1 MYLQGKVEARTAIKI
16 SGIKN
21 STIMK
26 EINIGV
32 KIDIERLLKTRML
45 IQASSG
51 GGKSG
56 VIRKLC
62 EEAAGKVQI
71 IALDI
76 EGEMATLREEYD
88 FALVGKEG
96 DIPINIRYAEA
107 LAHKLLETNIS
118 TIVDL
123 YELQQHE
130 RIRFVKEFLNAM
142 INAPKKLWH
151 SCLVIVDEAH
161 LFCPESSKCDS
172 TAAVIDL
179 CTRGRKRGFAAV
191 LATQRLSKL
200 HKDAAAE
207 CMNKLIGRTGLDI
220 DRDRAGKELGWRTN
234 SESLQLRNLKERE
247 FYAFG
252 PAISTE
258 VIKFRTGTCKTSFP
272 ESGAMVTNPPTPNA
286 VKKIINKLEGIPLEA
301 ENELKDKEDMRKEI
315 TRLRSELTRAKN
327 EQEVDEDEIERRV
340 KIVKVELAK
349 LYDKALKERDK
360 EILRIADIVANSR
373 GLLNAYEYN
382 QQLTKVEPDISIK
395 DILEN
400 AVKNHPVYKA
410 REHLNKITDP
420 VLTYTTVAKTEPVNG
435 EFKLTSKQQDIL
447 DALAWY
453 ESLNNFS
460 PSAIQVGAVALIDPN
475 GGYFSNVVGP
485 LSNNGLITRGGGA
498 IMLTDLGRGFAKQI
512 EKAGTLEDYHNVL
525 RARLRKMKSA
535 GGKTIEIFNVIAA
548 AKGMQV
554 STEQIGREA
563 GIDPSG
569 GYFSNVIGPL
579 STAGLIKRANGMV
592 MPTEVM
598 FPEGLI

>member
-1 MYLQGKVEARTAIKI
+1 M
-16 SGIKN
+16 N
-21 STIMK
+21 

-96 DIPINIRYAEA
+96 DIPINTRYAEA

-118 TIVDL
+118 TIIDL

-130 RIRFVKEFLNAM
+130 RISFVKHFLNAM

-161 LFCPESSKCDS
+161 LFCPESSKCES

-179 CTRGRKRGFAAV
+179 CTRGRKRGYAAV

-234 SESLQLRNLKERE
+234 AESLQLRNLKERE

-258 VIKFRTGTCKTSFP
+258 VIKFKTATCKTSFP

-286 VKKIINKLEGIPLEA
+286 VKKIISKLEGIPLEA
-301 ENELKDKEDMRKEI
+301 ENELKDREDMRKEI
-315 TRLRSELTRAKN
+315 TRLRGELTRAKN
-327 EQEVDEDEIERRV
+327 EQTVDEDEINSRV
-340 KIVKVELAK
+340 EAAKVEIHKQYKKILF
-349 LYDKALKERDK
+349 DKVA
-360 EILRIADIVANSR
+360 EINRIDI
-373 GLLNAYEYN
+373 
-382 QQLTKVEPDISIK
+382 QLSDIK
-395 DILEN
+395 
-400 AVKNHPVYKA
+400 
-410 REHLNKITDP
+410 KITDKYREANLAIDEIIIPENIQAAVKTHP
-420 VLTYTTVAKTEPVNG
+420 VHKLREQRKILTDPAFAYNKIAKTEPANG

-460 PSAIQVGAVALIDPN
+460 PSVIQVGAVALIDPN

-498 IMLTDLGRGFAKQI
+498 IMLTDLGRGYAKPI
-512 EKAGTLEDYHNVL
+512 EKAGTLEDYHDVL
-525 RARLRKMKSA
+525 RARIRKMKSA
-535 GGKTIEIFNVIAA
+535 GGKTIEIFNILAA
-548 AKGMQV
+548 ANGNAV
-554 STEQIGREA
+554 TTERIGIEA
-563 GIDPSG
+563 SIDPSG

-579 STAGLIKRANGMV
+579 STAGLIKRANGV
-592 MPTEVM
+592 VTPTEVM
-598 FPEGLI
+598 FPDGLI